1 MRCISKLKGRLIMI
15 KRGVSLLLLP
25 MVLFTQA
32 LFSENGD
39 AVEVGPPQQS
49 IWQTIVIFGVM
60 VLFFY
65 VILLRPE
72 QRRRK
77 ALEKQRS
84 TLKKGDR
91 VTAMGIIGIVDK
103 IQQDTIILK
112 MIDGTRIEFLTG
124 AITDVS
130 SVPEEESKE

>member
-1 MRCISKLKGRLIMI
+1 MI